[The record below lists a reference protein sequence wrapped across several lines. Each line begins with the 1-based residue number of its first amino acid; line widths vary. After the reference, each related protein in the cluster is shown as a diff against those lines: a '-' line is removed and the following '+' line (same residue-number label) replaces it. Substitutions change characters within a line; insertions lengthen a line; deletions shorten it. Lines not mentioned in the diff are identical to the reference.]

1 MHSSQHHTP
10 GRLFFHPDNSR
21 AVKEQA
27 FMDSESRRSHRIL
40 DYLPLEVRVVG
51 KQDSRILAGPFSG
64 RIIDLSAHGACLLM
78 SQVMHN
84 NFHVF
89 HSTREVDDCVLQLMI
104 DHPPDL
110 NQCMLLAQP
119 VWMGLVRQEEIRAF
133 KMGVEFI
140 GDPEDPQMLELREAI
155 RQNQGQRGSW
165 WQKFGR
171 FIGGAP

>member
-1 MHSSQHHTP
+1 
-10 GRLFFHPDNSR
+10 
-21 AVKEQA
+21 
-27 FMDSESRRSHRIL
+27 
-40 DYLPLEVRVVG
+40 
-51 KQDSRILAGPFSG
+51 
-64 RIIDLSAHGACLLM
+64 
-78 SQVMHN
+78 
-84 NFHVF
+84 
-89 HSTREVDDCVLQLMI
+89 
-104 DHPPDL
+104 
-110 NQCMLLAQP
+110 MLLALP

>member
-1 MHSSQHHTP
+1 
-10 GRLFFHPDNSR
+10 
-21 AVKEQA
+21 
-27 FMDSESRRSHRIL
+27 MDSESRRSHRIL

-78 SQVMHN
+78 SQVMRN

-140 GDPEDPQMLELREAI
+140 GDPEEPQMLELREAI

>member
-1 MHSSQHHTP
+1 
-10 GRLFFHPDNSR
+10 
-21 AVKEQA
+21 
-27 FMDSESRRSHRIL
+27 MDFETRRSQRIL

-51 KQDSRILAGPFSG
+51 KQDSRILAAPFSG
-64 RIIDLSAHGACLLM
+64 RIIVLSAHGACLLM

-119 VWMGLVRQEEIRAF
+119 VWVGLGRQEEIRAC
-133 KMGVEFI
+133 
-140 GDPEDPQMLELREAI
+140 
-155 RQNQGQRGSW
+155 
-165 WQKFGR
+165 
-171 FIGGAP
+171 